1 MERIFYIYI
10 NKHLLVAMCDS
21 LDRLEDLLIGL
32 LVDVD
37 AVAVPRVIDER
48 EKHFEKSDF
57 VMNGVRDGQARIL
70 T

>member
-1 MERIFYIYI
+1 
-10 NKHLLVAMCDS
+10 MCDS
-21 LDRLEDLLIGL
+21 LDRLKDLLIGL
-32 LVDVD
+32 LVDID

-48 EKHFEKSDF
+48 EKHFENSDF